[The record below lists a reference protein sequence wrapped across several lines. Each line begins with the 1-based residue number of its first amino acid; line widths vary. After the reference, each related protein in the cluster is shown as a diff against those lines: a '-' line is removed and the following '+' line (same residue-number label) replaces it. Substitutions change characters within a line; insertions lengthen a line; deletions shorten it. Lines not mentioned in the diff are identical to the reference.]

1 MERQSVMQVRPGQP
15 IITAEVEEVRSPYGL
30 DIIESCLTCKMREDY
45 LFCNLSAP
53 STKALEAIKST
64 AAYPKGALL
73 FVEGQSPR
81 GVFVLCHGRAKLST
95 SSADGKT
102 IILKIAEPGEI
113 LGLSATVSGKSY
125 EVTAELMEPSQANFI
140 TRQDFLNFL
149 RDHGDASLRVAEQLS
164 QNYHSAYEEIRSL
177 GLSHSASEKLAKLL
191 LEWAHE
197 GKGKDSKGKDGKD
210 KGEARLTV
218 TLTHEEIAQLIGTSR
233 ETVTRAL
240 ADLKKKQLVQVKGST
255 VVLRNKAALEKLAGS

>member
-1 MERQSVMQVRPGQP
+1 MEHCSVMQVRPAGP
-15 IITAEVEEVRSPYGL
+15 IITAEDEVRSPYGL
-30 DIIESCLTCKMREDY
+30 DIIESCLTCKLREDY
-45 LFCNLSAP
+45 LFCNLSPA
-53 STKALEAIKST
+53 STKALESIKST

-191 LEWAHE
+191 LEWA
-197 GKGKDSKGKDGKD
+197 KDGNGKD
-210 KGEARLTV
+210 KGEVRLTV

-255 VVLRNKAALEKLAGS
+255 VVIRNKAALEKLAGS

>member
-1 MERQSVMQVRPGQP
+1 MEHPSVVHARLNQP
-15 IITAEVEEVRSPYGL
+15 IITAEIEVRSPYGL
-30 DIIESCLTCKMREDY
+30 EIIESCLTCKMREDY

-53 STKALEAIKST
+53 STKALEGIKST

-102 IILKIAEPGEI
+102 IILKIAEPGEV
-113 LGLSATVSGKSY
+113 LGLSATVSGKAY

-140 TRQDFLNFL
+140 GRQDFLNFL

-191 LEWAHE
+191 LDWA
-197 GKGKDSKGKDGKD
+197 KDGSGEE
-210 KGEARLTV
+210 KGEVRLTV

-240 ADLKKKQLVQVKGST
+240 ADLRKKQLVSVKGST
-255 VVLRNKAALEKLAGS
+255 VVLRNKSALEKLAGS

>member
-1 MERQSVMQVRPGQP
+1 MERYSVMQVHPVHP
-15 IITAEVEEVRSPYGL
+15 IITEEAAVRSPYGL

-45 LFCNLSAP
+45 LFCNLSPA
-53 STKALEAIKST
+53 STKTLENIKST
-64 AAYPKGALL
+64 AAYPKGAIL

-95 SSADGKT
+95 SSADGRT

-177 GLSHSASEKLAKLL
+177 GLSHSAAQKLAKLL
-191 LEWAHE
+191 LEWAQDGKNKD
-197 GKGKDSKGKDGKD
+197 GKGKDGTD
-210 KGEARLTV
+210 KGEVRLTV

-240 ADLKKKQLVQVKGST
+240 ADLRKKQLVQVKGST
-255 VVLRNKAALEKLAGS
+255 VVIRNKAALEKLAGS

>member
-1 MERQSVMQVRPGQP
+1 MEHPSVMQARPNQP
-15 IITAEVEEVRSPYGL
+15 IITAEIEVRSPYGL

-102 IILKIAEPGEI
+102 IILKIAEPGEV

-140 TRQDFLNFL
+140 GRQDFLNFL
-149 RDHGDASLRVAEQLS
+149 RDHGDASLRVAQQLS

-191 LEWAHE
+191 LEWAQDGKNKG
-197 GKGKDSKGKDGKD
+197 GKGQDSKD
-210 KGEARLTV
+210 KSEIRLTV

-240 ADLKKKQLVQVKGST
+240 ADLKKKQLVSVKGST

>member
-1 MERQSVMQVRPGQP
+1 MERYSVMQVHPGHP
-15 IITAEVEEVRSPYGL
+15 IITEEAEVRSPYGL
-30 DIIESCLTCKMREDY
+30 DIIESCLACKMREDY
-45 LFCNLSAP
+45 LFCNLSMP

-113 LGLSATVSGKSY
+113 LGLSATVSGKAY

-191 LEWAHE
+191 LEWAHD
-197 GKGKDSKGKDGKD
+197 GKGKDSKD
-210 KGEARLTV
+210 KGEVRLTV

-255 VVLRNKAALEKLAGS
+255 VVIRNQAALEKLAGS

>member
-1 MERQSVMQVRPGQP
+1 MERQSVIQAHSGRP
-15 IITAEVEEVRSPYGL
+15 IITAETEVRSPYGL

-53 STKALEAIKST
+53 SMKGLEAIKST

-73 FVEGQSPR
+73 FVEGQNPR

-113 LGLSATVSGKSY
+113 LGLSATVSGKAY

-149 RDHGDASLRVAEQLS
+149 RDHGDAALRVAEQLS
-164 QNYHSAYEEIRSL
+164 KNYHTAYEEIRSL
-177 GLSHSASEKLAKLL
+177 GLSHSAAEKLAKLL
-191 LEWAHE
+191 LEWANDGKGKN
-197 GKGKDSKGKDGKD
+197 GKGKDAKD
-210 KGEARLTV
+210 KGEVRLTV

-255 VVLRNKAALEKLAGS
+255 VVIRNKAALEKLAGS

>member
-1 MERQSVMQVRPGQP
+1 MERYSVMQVHPGQP
-15 IITAEVEEVRSPYGL
+15 IITLETEVRSPYGL

-73 FVEGQSPR
+73 FVEGQNSR

-113 LGLSATVSGKSY
+113 LGLSATVSGKAY

-191 LEWAHE
+191 LEWAHD
-197 GKGKDSKGKDGKD
+197 GKGKDSKGKDGK
-210 KGEARLTV
+210 GEVRLTV

-240 ADLKKKQLVQVKGST
+240 ADLKRKQLVQVKGST

>member
-1 MERQSVMQVRPGQP
+1 MEHQSVMHARPNQP
-15 IITAEVEEVRSPYGL
+15 IITPEVEVRSPYGL
-30 DIIESCLTCKMREDY
+30 DIIESCLTCKLREDY

-53 STKALEAIKST
+53 SMKGLEAIKST

-73 FVEGQSPR
+73 FVEGQNPR

-113 LGLSATVSGKSY
+113 LGLSATVSGKAY

-140 TRQDFLNFL
+140 TRLDFLNFL

-164 QNYHSAYEEIRSL
+164 KNYHTAYEEIRSL
-177 GLSHSASEKLAKLL
+177 GLSHSAAQKLAKLL
-191 LEWAHE
+191 LEWAQD
-197 GKGKDSKGKDGKD
+197 GKGKATKDAKGK
-210 KGEARLTV
+210 GEVRLTV

-240 ADLKKKQLVQVKGST
+240 ADLKKKQLVQVNGST
-255 VVLRNKAALEKLAGS
+255 VVLRNKAALEKLASS

>member
-1 MERQSVMQVRPGQP
+1 MERYPVMQVHAGQP
-15 IITAEVEEVRSPYGL
+15 IITEEAEVRSPYGL

-45 LFCNLSAP
+45 LFCNLSVA
-53 STKALEAIKST
+53 STKALENIKST
-64 AAYPKGALL
+64 AAYPKGAIL
-73 FVEGQSPR
+73 FVEGQNPR

-191 LEWAHE
+191 LEWAKE
-197 GKGKDSKGKDGKD
+197 GNGKD
-210 KGEARLTV
+210 KGEVRLTV